1 MRTKDNFLKKI
12 RHVMFSEF
20 IKTVKK
26 YRMLSGG
33 EKILVGVSG
42 GIDSMVLLALLQQF
56 VEKLKGGLVVAHL
69 NHGLRGEE
77 SDRDESFV
85 KGVAKAMGL
94 ICITK
99 KINVGD
105 IAMKEGLN
113 LQDAARRERYRFFEE
128 VFKDLGCD
136 RIALGHNADDQAE
149 TMLMRIIR
157 GSGIKGLGG
166 IPPERGVIIR
176 PIIELSRED
185 ITNYAST
192 KGINF
197 REDSSNLKDSYLR
210 NKLRRQ
216 LIPTL
221 KEYNPRICNELNML
235 SSINRDVESYLQE
248 EAEKV
253 FQRAICPENE
263 DACAIFL
270 NVSIFNNIPAALKA
284 KVIMKAVEQLAGSS
298 SGLFSAHILD
308 VENLALNA
316 VSGRSINLPKGMIVS
331 LEYGRLIFSCIPRS
345 KGDISFKCPLN
356 IPGDT
361 IIKEA
366 GVILRTS
373 RARPDDP
380 ISTDDK
386 KSIYLDMK
394 RFPEPLEVRNFIAG
408 DRIRIKGMSGRKKL
422 KDLFIDEKVPP
433 RLRRKIPIL
442 VSGNEILWVIGLRKS
457 KSTNIESPKGEL
469 VKVESLDLSC

>member
-1 MRTKDNFLKKI
+1 
-12 RHVMFSEF
+12 MFSKF
-20 IKTVKK
+20 IKTIKK

-33 EKILVGVSG
+33 EKVLAGVSG
-42 GIDSMVLLALLQQF
+42 GIDSMVLLTLLQQF
-56 VEKLKGGLVVAHL
+56 VEKFKGELVVAHL
-69 NHGLRGEE
+69 NHGLRGKE

-85 KGVAKAMGL
+85 KSVATDMGL
-94 ICITK
+94 SCVTK

-105 IAMKEGLN
+105 ISIKAGLN
-113 LQDAARRERYRFFEE
+113 LQDAARRERYGFFEE
-128 VFKDLGCD
+128 VFRSQGCD
-136 RIALGHNADDQAE
+136 RIAVGHNADDQAE

-166 IPPERGVIIR
+166 IPPKRGVIIR

-185 ITNYAST
+185 ITNYALA

-197 REDSSNLKDSYLR
+197 MEDSSNLKESYLR

-235 SSINRDVESYLQE
+235 SSINRDVESYLQD
-248 EAEKV
+248 EAEKA
-253 FQRAICPENE
+253 FKKAICPDSE
-263 DACAIFL
+263 DAGAISL
-270 NVSIFNNIPAALKA
+270 HVSTFNKIPAALKA
-284 KVIMKAVEQLAGSS
+284 KVIMKVVEQLTGSS

-316 VSGRSINLPKGMIVS
+316 VSGRSINLPKEIIVS
-331 LEYGRLIFSCIPRS
+331 LEYGRLIFSCGARP
-345 KGDISFKCPLN
+345 KGDTSFKYPLD

-366 GVILRTS
+366 GIILRAS
-373 RARPDDP
+373 KAIPDD
-380 ISTDDK
+380 SNLKGDK
-386 KSIYLDMK
+386 KTIYLDMK
-394 RFPEPLEVRNFIAG
+394 RFPGPLEVRNFMAG
-408 DRIRIKGMSGRKKL
+408 DRIRIEGMSGRKKL
-422 KDLFIDEKVPP
+422 KDLFIDEKIPP

-442 VSGNEILWVIGLRKS
+442 VSGDEILWVIGLRKS
-457 KSTNIESPKGEL
+457 KSTNTEPLKGEL
-469 VKVESLDLSC
+469 IKVQSLDLSC

>member
-1 MRTKDNFLKKI
+1 ML
-12 RHVMFSEF
+12 FSEF
-20 IKTVKK
+20 VKTIKK

-33 EKILVGVSG
+33 EKILAGVSG
-42 GIDSMVLLALLQQF
+42 GIDSMVLLTLLQQF
-56 VEKLKGGLVVAHL
+56 VEMSKGEIVVAHL
-69 NHGLRGEE
+69 NHGLRGKE
-77 SDRDESFV
+77 SDRDEAFV
-85 KGVAKAMGL
+85 KNVAEMMGL

-99 KINVGD
+99 MINVGD
-105 IAMKEGLN
+105 IALEEGLN

-128 VFKDLGCD
+128 VFKDQGCD
-136 RIALGHNADDQAE
+136 RIAVGHNADDQAE

-176 PIIELSRED
+176 PLIELSRED
-185 ITNYAST
+185 IANYAST
-192 KGINF
+192 KGIDF
-197 REDSSNLKDSYLR
+197 IEDSSNLKDSYLR
-210 NKLRRQ
+210 NKLRLQ

-221 KEYNPRICNELNML
+221 KEYNPRICKELNLL
-235 SSINRDVESYLQE
+235 SSINRDVESYLQD

-253 FQRAICPENE
+253 FQKTLCPENE
-263 DACAIFL
+263 DAIFL
-270 NVSIFNNIPAALKA
+270 DVSIFNAIPAALKA
-284 KVIMKAVEQLAGSS
+284 KVVMKAVEQLAGSTL
-298 SGLFSAHILD
+298 GLFSVHILD

-331 LEYGRLIFSCIPRS
+331 LEYGRLIFSYIPRS

-366 GVILRTS
+366 GIILRTS
-373 RARPDDP
+373 KAMPDDS
-380 ISTDDK
+380 ILADDK

-394 RFPEPLEVRNFIAG
+394 LFSEPLEVRSFIAG
-408 DRIRIKGMSGRKKL
+408 DRIRIQGMTGRKKL

-442 VSGNEILWVIGLRKS
+442 VSGNEILWVIGLRQS